1 MANFYT
7 PKLAV
12 HNPHRTLPAPE
23 PHPPSLARM
32 YHLGSADL
40 QPEGLVKL
48 QFRDRLCIRTCR
60 VQPLQHVRG
69 CGALHFQHS
78 DPRQPLQTACID
90 DLARSHFHS
99 MARDSRKRQPPASR
113 MAVVELLRA
122 TTTKTG
128 LKVECALY
136 ERT

>member
-1 MANFYT
+1 MCY
-7 PKLAV
+7 L
-12 HNPHRTLPAPE
+12 R
-23 PHPPSLARM
+23 
-32 YHLGSADL
+32 SADL
-40 QPEGLVKL
+40 KPQGLIKL
-48 QFRDRLCIRTCR
+48 QFRNRLCIRTCG
-60 VQPLQHVRG
+60 VQPLQHARG